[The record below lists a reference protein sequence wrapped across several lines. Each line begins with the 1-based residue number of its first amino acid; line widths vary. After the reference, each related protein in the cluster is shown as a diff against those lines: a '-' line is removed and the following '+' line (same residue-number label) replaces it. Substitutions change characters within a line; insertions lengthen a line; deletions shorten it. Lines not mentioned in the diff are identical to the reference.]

1 MAGLL
6 AVAIVVGGGVFCFN
20 KLFGGMFGSG
30 EQIDEDI
37 RTAEDLQ
44 DKVVNILVCG
54 VDYTEGRTSANTDT
68 MLYVTLDVEGKKVSI
83 LARTPSAPFLVD
95 EASAIIRKVNPDEL
109 LIPSSRAV
117 DGWNL
122 T

>member
-6 AVAIVVGGGVFCFN
+6 AVAIVVGGVVFCVN

-37 RTAEDLQ
+37 RTAEDLK

-54 VDYTEGRTSANTDT
+54 VDYTDGRTSAAPGTT
-68 MLYVTLDVEGKKVSI
+68 GC
-83 LARTPSAPFLVD
+83 RTPGS
-95 EASAIIRKVNPDEL
+95 
-109 LIPSSRAV
+109 
-117 DGWNL
+117 G
-122 T
+122 